1 MKAASVLILVAATCF
16 SPVCRPGAGASFR
29 AAAQSP
35 EANRDES
42 REESRMEKLIVSK
55 EREGLDALK
64 TGDLE
69 RFGNLTA
76 DEAIFVDPH
85 GAASKAQVMKNVA
98 GFTLTDY
105 QMEDVHFERIA
116 AKTGLI
122 SYKITEKGVSHGR
135 EFTAQVYV
143 SSIWADR
150 KGSWVCLF
158 SQETSVPHPAAAPPK
173 PQAATP

>member
-1 MKAASVLILVAATCF
+1 MKATSVLILVAATCF
-16 SPVCRPGAGASFR
+16 SPVYPPGAGGGFR
-29 AAAQSP
+29 AAAQGPEASRSP
-35 EANRDES
+35 VANRDES
-42 REESRMEKLIVSK
+42 RMEQLIVSK

-69 RFGNLTA
+69 RFGKLTA

-105 QMEDVHFERIA
+105 QMEDVQFERIA

-143 SSIWADR
+143 SSIWAER

-158 SQETSVPHPAAAPPK
+158 SQETAVPHPAPAPPK
-173 PQAATP
+173 P